1 MLPNYQGGPQDDWW
15 ATNAPPFPPQPP
27 PTETWQPRTPA
38 AAPTDLRS
46 RIAAALAAAQSTDD
60 PEYWFQK
67 ISADPNGAGSAWDYW
82 AGRIA
87 QGDGA
92 AGVRNGTVQKFNDG
106 GGPSS
111 GFGAA
116 PGPYASN
123 PNAPQYTPMPTYVAP
138 AWTGGDFVNPTEADL
153 HAMPGYQSQLDAGLQ
168 ARERSAAAQGTV
180 LSGGTQKALTR
191 YGTDYAN
198 TNYQT
203 LRNNTLDAYKQR
215 YSQFTDKAGM
225 DLGARTLNANE
236 HQNTFQNNMNSY
248 TSGNARTL
256 TDFLTN
262 LTAKR
267 NADNDLWA
275 HLNDLNGTG
284 AQLAGGSR

>member
-1 MLPNYQGGPQDDWW
+1 
-15 ATNAPPFPPQPP
+15 
-27 PTETWQPRTPA
+27 
-38 AAPTDLRS
+38 
-46 RIAAALAAAQSTDD
+46 
-60 PEYWFQK
+60 
-67 ISADPNGAGSAWDYW
+67 
-82 AGRIA
+82 
-87 QGDGA
+87 
-92 AGVRNGTVQKFNDG
+92 
-106 GGPSS
+106 
-111 GFGAA
+111 
-116 PGPYASN
+116 
-123 PNAPQYTPMPTYVAP
+123 MPTYVP
-138 AWTGGDFVNPTEADL
+138 PTWTGGDFVNPTEADL

-203 LRNNTLDAYKQR
+203 LRNNTLDAYRQR

-225 DLGARTLNANE
+225 DLQARTLNANE
-236 HQNTFQNNMNSY
+236 NQNTFQNNTNRY
-248 TSGNARTL
+248 LSGNSRTL

-267 NADNDLWA
+267 NAENDYWA

-284 AQLAGGSR
+284 ANLAGGSR